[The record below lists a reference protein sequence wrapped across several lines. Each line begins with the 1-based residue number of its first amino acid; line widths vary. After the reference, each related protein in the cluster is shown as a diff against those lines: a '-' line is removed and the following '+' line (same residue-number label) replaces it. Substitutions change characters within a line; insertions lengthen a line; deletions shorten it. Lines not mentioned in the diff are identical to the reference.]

1 MKTILVDAAHT
12 LVVKTPNGYGVYE
25 PLRAM
30 LDEFTN
36 KKIVLTNADD
46 TEAKMYGL
54 DKVPYEVFSL
64 KHHPEKLEK
73 EYYVIMLERFGLK
86 PKDVIYIE
94 HDQDVVKSAQSAGIK
109 TFLWDSERRPLEE
122 LKVFLNQNI

>member
-12 LVVKTPNGYGVYE
+12 LVVETPVGYGVYE

-30 LDEFTN
+30 LDEFAN

-46 TEAKMYGL
+46 EEAKKYGL

-73 EYYVIMLERFGLK
+73 EYYEIMLKHFGLK
-86 PKDVIYIE
+86 PENVVYIE

-109 TFLWDSERRPLEE
+109 TFFWVSDKRPLEE
-122 LKVFLNQNI
+122 LRVFLDQNI